1 MNSQVSCSPP
11 CGFNGGTAV
20 WTAPPTTTTTTAAPT
35 TTTAA
40 PTTTT
45 AAPTT
50 TTAAPTTTTAA
61 PTTTTAAP
69 TTTTAAP
76 TTTTAAPT
84 TTTAAPTTTTAAPTG
99 YYYNVDTF
107 DCPSCNA
114 TPFTNLVAYSPV
126 SHPNN
131 LYLNNGDGN
140 VYYINYT
147 YASAQ
152 PSYDIDL
159 TGAAGDNDCT
169 YACML

>member
-1 MNSQVSCSPP
+1 MLANQTSCSPP
-11 CGFNGGTAV
+11 PPPPT
-20 WTAPPTTTTTTAAPT
+20 TAPPPPPPTTAP
-35 TTTAA
+35 
-40 PTTTT
+40 P
-45 AAPTT
+45 P
-50 TTAAPTTTTAA
+50 P
-61 PTTTTAAP
+61 PS
-69 TTTTAAP
+69 
-76 TTTTAAPT
+76 
-84 TTTAAPTTTTAAPTG
+84 G

-114 TPFTNLVAYSPV
+114 TPFTNLVGYSPT

-131 LYLNNGDGN
+131 VYLNNGDGN

-159 TGAAGDNDCT
+159 TGSGADNDCS